1 MSLLIQYV
9 MWYNLLII
17 PYFCKIDSMWLK
29 ITFYHS
35 LRLKQT
41 ECICMYFTVER
52 LQHLCKVLHIICSLW
67 TLIFFL
73 GIETFKI
80 VESLHHY
87 HDKSLRHDEFVR
99 NSAKT
104 NEKHYTIP
112 DSKRV
117 FFSNTVPITHFGRH
131 LSVFIKTGWGWA
143 RYLLL
148 SISMKKA
155 NSCHIQRLGI

>member
-1 MSLLIQYV
+1 MFPL
-9 MWYNLLII
+9 NL
-17 PYFCKIDSMWLK
+17 D
-29 ITFYHS
+29 
-35 LRLKQT
+35 
-41 ECICMYFTVER
+41 
-52 LQHLCKVLHIICSLW
+52 
-67 TLIFFL
+67 FFL

-87 HDKSLRHDEFVR
+87 HDKSLRQDEFVR

-112 DSKRV
+112 DSKRF
-117 FFSNTVPITHFGRH
+117 FFSNTVPISHFGRH
-131 LSVFIKTGWGWA
+131 LSVFIETGLGWT

-155 NSCHIQRLGI
+155 NSCHIQRLGIYYYSRLGGGFFYNQKHLCDIVVSKSAKTEFRKSSLNLLKYNKR